1 MKTVEILHAA
11 GYPENYFS
19 GVKFPSRVN
28 AKTYRFGDNAEH
40 ELPDLIQVPHEELVR
55 IGYTGPRLECGTLSF
70 GKFNHSWRD
79 VEETPFDFWNSLK
92 SSRDVGA
99 LPA

>member
-1 MKTVEILHAA
+1 MKTVEILHAS

-19 GVKFPSRVN
+19 GVKFPALVN

-40 ELPDLIQVPHEELVR
+40 ELPDLIQVAHEELVR
-55 IGYTGPRLECGTLSF
+55 IGYTGPRLECGTLNF

-79 VEETPFDFWNSLK
+79 VEETPFDFWNALK
-92 SSRDVGA
+92 SSRDVGT

>member
-1 MKTVEILHAA
+1 MKTVEILHVAE
-11 GYPENYFS
+11 YPEHYFS
-19 GVKFPSRVN
+19 GVKFPARVK
-28 AKTYRFGDNAEH
+28 AKTYRLGDNGEY
-40 ELPDLIQVPHEELVR
+40 EVPDLIQVPHEELVR
-55 IGYTGPRLECGTLSF
+55 IGYTGPRLADGTLNF

-79 VEETPFDFWNSLK
+79 VEETPLDFWNALK